1 MHRLL
6 LYKGYMFPEI
16 RHEDAAVLNP
26 SDVCLSYAGFP
37 REYCLLT
44 DGG

>member
-26 SDVCLSYAGFP
+26 SDVCYHMLASHANTVY
-37 REYCLLT
+37 
-44 DGG
+44 

>member
-26 SDVCLSYAGFP
+26 SDVCLVLRYILEAHTIDM
-37 REYCLLT
+37 YL
-44 DGG
+44 